1 MVFPWVRWGRVEYT
15 GKVGK
20 DKDMKVTK
28 IGLGRYLLRVPLS
41 QPAYPK

>member
-1 MVFPWVRWGRVEYT
+1 MVFPWVRWGRVGYS